1 MKGKILLGFIL
12 MLVIIVFIAAYWA
25 TETQRQEAARQH
37 QTTEAVAVGAGLYA
51 SACVSCHGADGEG
64 GIGPA
69 LMGTQ
74 LDSETLEKII
84 SRGVPG
90 TAMSAWGQEE
100 GGALKEH
107 QIKDLATFIKNWE
120 ALTK

>member
-12 MLVIIVFIAAYWA
+12 TLVIIVFIAAYWA

-37 QTTEAVAVGAGLYA
+37 QTAEAVARGAGLYA
-51 SACVSCHGADGEG
+51 SACVVCHGADGEG
-64 GIGPA
+64 GVGPA
-69 LMGTQ
+69 LRGTQ
-74 LDSETLEKII
+74 LDSEALEKMI

-90 TAMSAWGQEE
+90 TAMLAWSQEE

-107 QIKDLATFIKNWE
+107 QIKDLVTFIKNWE
-120 ALTK
+120 AITR